1 MNKFTEM
8 WINQLRAG
16 ALQIAKQ
23 AEEIVGDLDLNREL
37 SVTIRLTPGD
47 GTMKTPVIEIYR
59 EIFSKPMFD
68 VIAHK
73 DQQAKR
79 DTEWAEMMNIMLT
92 QAREQEEAEN
102 NGEHQ

>member
-8 WINQLRAG
+8 WVNQLRAG

-23 AEEIVGDLDLNREL
+23 AEEIIGDLDMNRSL
-37 SVTIRLTPGD
+37 SVTIRLSPGD

-73 DQQAKR
+73 DQQAKPY
-79 DTEWAEMMNIMLT
+79 TEWAEMMNIMLT
-92 QAREQEEAEN
+92 QAREAEEASQD
-102 NGEHQ
+102 G

>member
-8 WINQLRAG
+8 WVNQLRAG
-16 ALQIAKQ
+16 ALQVAKQ
-23 AEEIVGDLDLNREL
+23 AEEIIGDLDMNRKL

-59 EIFSKPMFD
+59 EIFSKPMFN

-79 DTEWAEMMNIMLT
+79 DAEWAEMMDIMMR
-92 QAREQEEAEN
+92 QVREAEVTTN
-102 NGEHQ
+102 ETHN

>member
-8 WINQLRAG
+8 WVNQLRAG

-23 AEEIVGDLDLNREL
+23 AEEIIGDLDMNREL
-37 SVTIRLTPGD
+37 SVTIYLTPGD
-47 GTMKTPVIEIYR
+47 GTMQTPVIKIHR

-73 DQQAKR
+73 DQQSKR
-79 DTEWAEMMNIMLT
+79 DAEWAEMMDIMMR
-92 QAREQEEAEN
+92 QARESEVTN
-102 NGEHQ
+102 NETHN

>member
-1 MNKFTEM
+1 MSKFTEM
-8 WINQLRAG
+8 WVNQLRAG

-23 AEEIVGDLDLNREL
+23 AEEIVGDLGMNREL
-37 SVTIRLTPGD
+37 SVTIRLTPGN
-47 GTMKTPVIEIYR
+47 GTMKTPVFEIHR

-79 DTEWAEMMNIMLT
+79 DAEWAEIMDIMMR
-92 QAREQEEAEN
+92 QAREAEEAK
-102 NGEHQ
+102 QDDRS

>member
-8 WINQLRAG
+8 WVNQLRAG

-23 AEEIVGDLDLNREL
+23 AEEIIGDLDMNREL
-37 SVTIRLTPGD
+37 SVTICLTPGD
-47 GTMKTPVIEIYR
+47 GTMQTPVIKIHR

-79 DTEWAEMMNIMLT
+79 DAEWAEMMDIMMR
-92 QAREQEEAEN
+92 QARESEVTN
-102 NGEHQ
+102 NETHN

>member
-8 WINQLRAG
+8 WVNQLRAG

-37 SVTIRLTPGD
+37 SVTICLTPGD
-47 GTMKTPVIEIYR
+47 GTMQTPVIKIHR

-73 DQQAKR
+73 DQQVKR
-79 DTEWAEMMNIMLT
+79 DAEWAEMMDIMMR
-92 QAREQEEAEN
+92 QAREAGVTTNETHN
-102 NGEHQ
+102 

>member
-8 WINQLRAG
+8 WVNQLRAG

-37 SVTIRLTPGD
+37 SVTICLTPGD
-47 GTMKTPVIEIYR
+47 GTMQTPVIKIHR

-79 DTEWAEMMNIMLT
+79 DAEWAEMMDIMLT
-92 QAREQEEAEN
+92 ARKQEESEN
-102 NGEHQ
+102 NG

>member
-1 MNKFTEM
+1 MNKFSEM
-8 WINQLRAG
+8 WVNQLRAG

-37 SVTIRLTPGD
+37 SVTIRLSPGD
-47 GTMKTPVIEIYR
+47 GTMKTPVIDIYR

-79 DTEWAEMMNIMLT
+79 DAEWAEMMDIMMR
-92 QAREQEEAEN
+92 QAREAEVATK
-102 NGEHQ
+102 

>member
-8 WINQLRAG
+8 WVNQLRAG

-47 GTMKTPVIEIYR
+47 GTMKTPVIDIYR

-79 DTEWAEMMNIMLT
+79 DAEWAEMMDIMMR
-92 QAREQEEAEN
+92 QAREAE
-102 NGEHQ
+102 GASRDDQA

>member
-8 WINQLRAG
+8 WVNQLRAG

-37 SVTIRLTPGD
+37 NVTICLTPGD
-47 GTMKTPVIEIYR
+47 GTMQTPVIKIHR

-73 DQQAKR
+73 DQQVKR
-79 DTEWAEMMNIMLT
+79 DAEWAEMMDIMMR
-92 QAREQEEAEN
+92 QAREAEVTMN
-102 NGEHQ
+102 ETHN

>member
-8 WINQLRAG
+8 WVNQLRAG

-23 AEEIVGDLDLNREL
+23 AKEIVGDLDLNREL

-47 GTMKTPVIEIYR
+47 GTMKTPVIEIHR

-79 DTEWAEMMNIMLT
+79 DAEWAEMINIMMR
-92 QAREQEEAEN
+92 QAREAEVKQN
-102 NGEHQ
+102 ETD

>member
-8 WINQLRAG
+8 WVNQLRAG

-23 AEEIVGDLDLNREL
+23 AEEIVGDLEMNREL

-47 GTMKTPVIEIYR
+47 GTMKTPVFEIHR

-68 VIAHK
+68 IIAYK

-79 DTEWAEMMNIMLT
+79 DAEWAEIMDIMMR
-92 QAREQEEAEN
+92 QAREAEEAKQE
-102 NGEHQ
+102 

>member
-1 MNKFTEM
+1 MNKFTKM
-8 WINQLRAG
+8 WVNQLRAG

-23 AEEIVGDLDLNREL
+23 AEEIIGDLDMNREL

-47 GTMKTPVIEIYR
+47 GTMKTPVFEIHR

-79 DTEWAEMMNIMLT
+79 DAEWAEMMDIMMR
-92 QAREQEEAEN
+92 QAREAEGTTN
-102 NGEHQ
+102 ETHN

>member
-1 MNKFTEM
+1 MNKFTKM

-23 AEEIVGDLDLNREL
+23 AEEIVGDLDMNRSM

-79 DTEWAEMMNIMLT
+79 DAEWAEMMDIMMR
-92 QAREQEEAEN
+92 QAREQEEGEN
-102 NGEHQ
+102 NE

>member
-8 WINQLRAG
+8 WVNQLRAG

-23 AEEIVGDLDLNREL
+23 AEEIIGDLDMNREL

-68 VIAHK
+68 VVAHK

-79 DTEWAEMMNIMLT
+79 DAEWAEMMDIMMR
-92 QAREQEEAEN
+92 QAREAEEAK
-102 NGEHQ
+102 QDDS

>member
-8 WINQLRAG
+8 WVNQLRAG
-16 ALQIAKQ
+16 ALQIAEQ
-23 AEEIVGDLDLNREL
+23 AEEIVGDLEMNREL

-47 GTMKTPVIEIYR
+47 GTMKTPVFEIHR

-68 VIAHK
+68 VIAYK

-79 DTEWAEMMNIMLT
+79 DAEWAEIMDIMMR
-92 QAREQEEAEN
+92 QAREAEEAKQE
-102 NGEHQ
+102 

>member
-1 MNKFTEM
+1 MKKFTEM
-8 WINQLRAG
+8 WVNQLRAG

-37 SVTIRLTPGD
+37 SVTICLTPGD

-79 DTEWAEMMNIMLT
+79 DAEWAEMMDIMMR
-92 QAREQEEAEN
+92 QAREAEVATK
-102 NGEHQ
+102 

>member
-1 MNKFTEM
+1 MNKFTEI
-8 WINQLRAG
+8 WVNQLRAG

-23 AEEIVGDLDLNREL
+23 AEEIVGDLEMNREL

-47 GTMKTPVIEIYR
+47 GTMKTPVFEIYR

-68 VIAHK
+68 VIAYK

-79 DTEWAEMMNIMLT
+79 DAEWAEIMDIMMR
-92 QAREQEEAEN
+92 QAREAEEAKQE
-102 NGEHQ
+102 

>member
-8 WINQLRAG
+8 WVNQLRAG

-23 AEEIVGDLDLNREL
+23 AEEIIGDLDMNREL
-37 SVTIRLTPGD
+37 SVTIRLSPGD
-47 GTMKTPVIEIYR
+47 GTMKTPVIDIYR

-79 DTEWAEMMNIMLT
+79 DAEWAEMMNIMMR
-92 QAREQEEAEN
+92 QAREAEVTN
-102 NGEHQ
+102 NETD

>member
-8 WINQLRAG
+8 WVNQLRAG

-23 AEEIVGDLDLNREL
+23 AEEIIGDLDMNREL
-37 SVTIRLTPGD
+37 SVTICLTPGD
-47 GTMKTPVIEIYR
+47 GTMKTPVIEIHR

-79 DTEWAEMMNIMLT
+79 DAEWAEMMDIIMR
-92 QAREQEEAEN
+92 QARESEVTTNETHN
-102 NGEHQ
+102 

>member
-8 WINQLRAG
+8 WVNQLRAG

-23 AEEIVGDLDLNREL
+23 ADEIIGDLDMNREL

-79 DTEWAEMMNIMLT
+79 DAEWAEMMNIMMR
-92 QAREQEEAEN
+92 QAREAEVTN
-102 NGEHQ
+102 NETHN

>member
-8 WINQLRAG
+8 WVNQLRAG

-23 AEEIVGDLDLNREL
+23 AEEIVGDLEMNREL

-47 GTMKTPVIEIYR
+47 GTMKTPVIEIHR

-79 DTEWAEMMNIMLT
+79 DAEWAEMMDIMLT
-92 QAREQEEAEN
+92 QAREAEEAS
-102 NGEHQ
+102 QDDRA

>member
-8 WINQLRAG
+8 WVNQLRAG
-16 ALQIAKQ
+16 ALQVAKQ
-23 AEEIVGDLDLNREL
+23 AEEIIGDLDLNREL

-47 GTMKTPVIEIYR
+47 GTMKAPVIDIYR

-79 DTEWAEMMNIMLT
+79 DAEWAEMMDIMMR
-92 QAREQEEAEN
+92 QAREAEEAS
-102 NGEHQ
+102 QDDRA

>member
-8 WINQLRAG
+8 WVNQLRAG

-23 AEEIVGDLDLNREL
+23 AEEIIGDLDLNREL

-47 GTMKTPVIEIYR
+47 GTMKAPVFEIYR

-79 DTEWAEMMNIMLT
+79 DAEWAEMMDIMMR
-92 QAREQEEAEN
+92 QAREAEEA
-102 NGEHQ
+102 

>member
-8 WINQLRAG
+8 WVNQLRAG

-23 AEEIVGDLDLNREL
+23 AEEIVGDLEMNREL

-47 GTMKTPVIEIYR
+47 GTMKTPVFEIHR

-68 VIAHK
+68 VIAYK

-79 DTEWAEMMNIMLT
+79 DAEWAEIMDIMMR
-92 QAREQEEAEN
+92 QAREAEEAKQE
-102 NGEHQ
+102 

>member
-8 WINQLRAG
+8 WVNQLRAG

-37 SVTIRLTPGD
+37 SVTICLTPGD

-79 DTEWAEMMNIMLT
+79 DAEWAEMMDIMMR
-92 QAREQEEAEN
+92 QAREAEVATK
-102 NGEHQ
+102 

>member
-8 WINQLRAG
+8 WVNQLRAG
-16 ALQIAKQ
+16 ALQIVKQ
-23 AEEIVGDLDLNREL
+23 AEEIIGDLDMNREL

-47 GTMKTPVIEIYR
+47 GTMKTPVIEIHR

-79 DTEWAEMMNIMLT
+79 DAEWAEMMNIMLT
-92 QAREQEEAEN
+92 QAREQEEEKQD
-102 NGEHQ
+102 G

>member
-8 WINQLRAG
+8 WVNQLRAG

-23 AEEIVGDLDLNREL
+23 AEEIVGDLNLNREL
-37 SVTIRLTPGD
+37 SVTICLTPGD
-47 GTMKTPVIEIYR
+47 GTMQTPVIKIHR

-73 DQQAKR
+73 DQQVKHDA
-79 DTEWAEMMNIMLT
+79 EWAEMMDIMMR
-92 QAREQEEAEN
+92 QAREAEVTTN
-102 NGEHQ
+102 ETHN

>member
-8 WINQLRAG
+8 WVNQLRAG

-23 AEEIVGDLDLNREL
+23 AEEIIGDLDMNREL
-37 SVTIRLTPGD
+37 SVTICLTPGD
-47 GTMKTPVIEIYR
+47 GTMQTPVIKIHR

-79 DTEWAEMMNIMLT
+79 DAEWAEMMDIMMR
-92 QAREQEEAEN
+92 QARESEVTTN
-102 NGEHQ
+102 KTHN

>member
-8 WINQLRAG
+8 WVNQLRAG

-23 AEEIVGDLDLNREL
+23 AEEIIGDLEMNQEL

-47 GTMKTPVIEIYR
+47 GTMKIPVIKIHR

-73 DQQAKR
+73 DQQVKR
-79 DTEWAEMMNIMLT
+79 DAEWAEMMDIMMR
-92 QAREQEEAEN
+92 QARESEVTTNETHN
-102 NGEHQ
+102 

>member
-8 WINQLRAG
+8 WVNQLRAG
-16 ALQIAKQ
+16 AIQIAKQ

-37 SVTIRLTPGD
+37 SVTIRLSPGD
-47 GTMKTPVIEIYR
+47 GTMKTPVIDIYR

-73 DQQAKR
+73 DQQVKR
-79 DTEWAEMMNIMLT
+79 DAEWAEMMDIMMR
-92 QAREQEEAEN
+92 QAREAEVTTN
-102 NGEHQ
+102 ETHN